1 MTNCKEFALT
11 RKLDYLYNVKILRGG
26 KSTDCLSPWS
36 LPTIGRREKKT
47 WARSSFGSLQETY
60 DPVNVESRSLAL
72 TTRPPV
78 LRFSNHP
85 SNHGAL
91 WRVYIPTSVQLQN
104 RPVLHVIR
112 ECLNGP
118 QLSLLTRR
126 RQTPRGYV
134 QIKQTKGELAL
145 KSQNRKKRSVFL
157 AFHRSPDLAQNS
169 NDQPEDRAD
178 RCDQVMLTLTPA
190 SLYHP
195 LHTYKSLRKRSVHR
209 FAKLTANIR
218 DECHQF
224 AMIT

>member
-1 MTNCKEFALT
+1 LPVSLVTA
-11 RKLDYLYNVKILRGG
+11 DYL
-26 KSTDCLSPWS
+26 
-36 LPTIGRREKKT
+36 GRREKKT

-145 KSQNRKKRSVFL
+145 KSQNRKKKDRSSSRFIEARTWLKIPMINQKTGPTV
-157 AFHRSPDLAQNS
+157 
-169 NDQPEDRAD
+169 
-178 RCDQVMLTLTPA
+178 VI
-190 SLYHP
+190 
-195 LHTYKSLRKRSVHR
+195 KS
-209 FAKLTANIR
+209 
-218 DECHQF
+218 C
-224 AMIT
+224 